1 MTRLTGLTK
10 YRRITTDM
18 QPVTHRAGWIMIDPR
33 TLILNGYVTASAG
46 RILDAGAWGQGRAE
60 IRNSEQIID
69 HGPGLLMPGLVN
81 AHAHMELCGLAGKTL
96 LGQSFLSWVE
106 SVIALRE
113 TIPEAELLS
122 AARAGYQRSLD
133 QGVLTLGDISTSGI
147 TDSLFSEMPVMGIW
161 FREYL
166 GAASETAACRSI
178 GPGKGISIAG
188 HGPHTTHPDFLTRL
202 KTLTRQHQMPFSIH
216 LAESAE
222 ETEFISAG
230 KGPWADLLRARGIDF
245 SSWKFSQQ
253 TAVAY
258 ANQTGLLDHQ
268 TLAVHLIGADV
279 NDIRILAEQCVN
291 VCLCPQSNQ
300 NLHGRLPNV
309 PAMRDAG
316 VNLCL
321 GTDSPA
327 SNPESNLWTDMA
339 FLVEAFPEIAPVDV
353 LAMATCNGAAALGMG
368 NKMGR
373 LAPGFIAAVIYAPIH
388 AKTPA
393 EIWETLVHEPPDVK
407 AI

>member
-1 MTRLTGLTK
+1 
-10 YRRITTDM
+10 M
-18 QPVTHRAGWIMIDPR
+18 QPVTHRAGWLMINPR
-33 TLILNGYVTASAG
+33 TLIPNGYVTTSDG
-46 RILDAGAWGQGRAE
+46 RILEAGAWEQGRAE
-60 IRNSEQIID
+60 IRNSDQIID

-81 AHAHMELCGLAGKTL
+81 AHAHMELWGLGGKTL

-122 AARAGYQRSLD
+122 AAHAGYQRSLD
-133 QGVLTLGDISTSGI
+133 QGVLTLGDISTSSI
-147 TDSLFSEMPVMGIW
+147 TESLFSDLPVMGIW

-178 GPGKGISIAG
+178 GPGKALSLAG
-188 HGPHTTHPDFLTRL
+188 HAPHTTDPDFLAQL
-202 KTLTRQHQMPFSIH
+202 KNITRQHQMPFSIH

-222 ETEFISAG
+222 ETEFIAAG
-230 KGPWADLLRARGIDF
+230 TGPWADLLQTRGIDF

-258 ANQTGLLDHQ
+258 ANKLGLLDHQ
-268 TLAVHLIGADV
+268 TLAVHLIDADI
-279 NDIRILAEQCVN
+279 NDIRILAEQRVN
-291 VCLCPQSNQ
+291 VCVCPQSNQ
-300 NLHGRLPNV
+300 NLHGRLPKV

-327 SNPESNLWTDMA
+327 SNPESNLWADMA
-339 FLVEAFPEIAPVDV
+339 LLAKSFPEISPADV
-353 LAMATCNGAAALGMG
+353 LVMATCNGAAALGMG
-368 NKMGR
+368 NMIGS
-373 LAPGFIAAVIYAPIH
+373 LAPGFIAALIYAPIH

-393 EIWETLVHEPPDVK
+393 EIGETLVHDPPDVK
-407 AI
+407 PI